1 MSRTATRI
9 WRAAALASAVFVL
22 AACSSSGQTAS
33 AGGTSAAA
41 PASSDANKFFVKAD
55 FDRQLAELNK
65 TPVGP
70 ADQPWLQAIDPV
82 WQDTAKFKK
91 AGPWKFC
98 FSNAD
103 FTNPWRLTG
112 YADARAE
119 VKLHPEIGT
128 FTVLQADGKD
138 SKQISDLG
146 GLDSS
151 QCDVIIISP
160 NTTVALT
167 PAVDKACQTGI
178 PVVVFDRGVNTTCPV
193 TFIHAIGGYEYG
205 AVGANFLIDH
215 TKPGDNILALR
226 ILPGVDVLENRWA
239 AAKYLFDQAHR
250 NVVGVEF
257 TNADPAKTKAIV
269 NDYLKRGVKIN
280 GLYLDA
286 GATAAAAA
294 QAFID
299 AGVSVPPVT
308 GEDQLDFLSLWK
320 SQHLTAIAPTYPAF
334 VWRTAIIAAVD
345 ILSGVRVPKEWVL
358 PAPPIT
364 QQNLDQY
371 VDTRMPPVFYA
382 LCGCQNLAGFPQAW
396 GGK

>member
-1 MSRTATRI
+1 MHRTAAMIR
-9 WRAAALASAVFVL
+9 RAAALAFAAFVL
-22 AACSSSGQTAS
+22 AACGSGGNTPT

-41 PASSDANKFFVKAD
+41 SASGDASKFFVKAD
-55 FDRQLAELNK
+55 FDRQLAELNM

-70 ADQPWLQAIDPV
+70 TGQPWLQAIDPV
-82 WQDTAKFKK
+82 WQDTAKYKK

-138 SKQISDLG
+138 SKQISDLA
-146 GLDSS
+146 GLDSGK
-151 QCDVIIISP
+151 CDVIIISP

-167 PAVDKACQTGI
+167 PAVDVACKTGI

-193 TFIHAIGGYEYG
+193 TFIHGIGGYEFG

-239 AAKYLFDQAHR
+239 AAKFLFGQAHR
-250 NVVGVEF
+250 NVIGAEY
-257 TNADPAKTKAIV
+257 TGADPAKTKAII
-269 NDYLKRGVKIN
+269 NDYLKRGKPIN

-286 GATAAAAA
+286 GATAATAA

-299 AGVSVPPVT
+299 AGLPVPPIT

-320 SQHLTAIAPTYPAF
+320 TQHLTAIAPTNPAF
-334 VWRTAIIAAVD
+334 VWRTAIIAGVD

-358 PAPPIT
+358 PSPPVT
-364 QQNLDQY
+364 QQNLDQF
-371 VDTRMPPVFYA
+371 VDSRMPPVFYA
-382 LCGCQNLAGFPQAW
+382 LCGCQNLDGFPQAW

>member
-1 MSRTATRI
+1 MSRTAARI
-9 WRAAALASAVFVL
+9 RRAVALASAVFVL
-22 AACSSSGQTAS
+22 AACSSGSPTAS
-33 AGGTSAAA
+33 AGGATAS
-41 PASSDANKFFVKAD
+41 ASSGPNKFFVKAD
-55 FDRQLAELNK
+55 FDRQLAELTM

-70 ADQPWLQAIDPV
+70 ADQPWLQAIDPQWV
-82 WQDTAKFKK
+82 DTTKFKK

-146 GLDSS
+146 GLDAS

-167 PAVDKACQTGI
+167 PAVDKACKTGI
-178 PVVVFDRGVNTTCPV
+178 PVVVFDRGVNTDCPV

-239 AAKYLFDQAHR
+239 AAQYLFQQAHR
-250 NVVGVEF
+250 NVVGAEF
-257 TNADPAKTKAIV
+257 TGADPAKTKAII
-269 NDYLKRGVKIN
+269 NDYRKRGVKID

-286 GATAAAAA
+286 GATAATAA
-294 QAFID
+294 QTFID
-299 AGVSVPPVT
+299 AGVAVPPIT

-320 SQHLTAIAPTYPAF
+320 TQHLTAIAPTNPAF

-382 LCGCQNLAGFPQAW
+382 LCGCQKLAGFPQAW